1 MPAPLSIDVRN
12 RMLKA
17 YDAGQG
23 TQEEIAQMFGV
34 TRQCLAALLRRR
46 QQTGSIAPKPH
57 GGGHPAAYQGQQ
69 LEQLRRLVQGQPDAT
84 LEELRERTGVRCSVV
99 AVHNALMRL
108 NLRFKKRRSTR
119 ASRTA
124 RR

>member
-12 RMLKA
+12 RMLQA

-23 TQEEIAQMFGV
+23 TQEEIARMFRV
-34 TRQCLAALLRRR
+34 TRQCLAAVLRRR

-57 GGGHPAAYQGQQ
+57 GGGHPAAYQGKQ
-69 LEQLRRLVQGQPDAT
+69 LEHLRRLVQGQPDAT

-99 AVHNALMRL
+99 AVHNALVRL
-108 NLRFKKRRSTR
+108 DLRFKKRRSTR

>member
-1 MPAPLSIDVRN
+1 
-12 RMLKA
+12 MLKA

-23 TQEEIAQMFGV
+23 TQEEIARLFGV
-34 TRQCLAALLRRR
+34 TRQCLATLLRRR
-46 QQTGSIAPKPH
+46 EKTGSIAPKPH
-57 GGGHPAAYQGQQ
+57 GGGHPAAYQGRQ

-99 AVHNALMRL
+99 AVHNTLVRL
-108 NLRFKKRRSTR
+108 DLRFKKRRSAR

>member
-1 MPAPLSIDVRN
+1 
-12 RMLKA
+12 MLKA

-23 TQEEIAQMFGV
+23 TQEEIARMFGV

-57 GGGHPAAYQGQQ
+57 GGGHPAAYEGQQ

-84 LEELRERTGVRCSVV
+84 LEELRERTGVQCSVV
-99 AVHNALMRL
+99 AVHNALVRL
-108 NLRFKKRRSTR
+108 DLRFKKTR
-119 ASRTA
+119 AAKSAGVLGGGCR
-124 RR
+124 

>member
-1 MPAPLSIDVRN
+1 MDVRR
-12 RMLKA
+12 RMLQA

-23 TQEEIAQMFGV
+23 TQEQVARMFGV
-34 TRQCLAALLRRR
+34 TRQCLAALWRRR

-84 LEELRERTGVRCSVV
+84 LEELRERTRVPCSLV
-99 AVHNALMRL
+99 AVHNALVRL
-108 NLRFKKRRSTR
+108 DLRFKKRRSTR

-124 RR
+124 QR

>member
-1 MPAPLSIDVRN
+1 
-12 RMLKA
+12 MLQA

-23 TQEEIAQMFGV
+23 TQEQVARMFGV

-46 QQTGSIAPKPH
+46 EKTGSIAPKPH
-57 GGGHPAAYQGQQ
+57 GGGHPPAYQGKG

-84 LEELRERTGVRCSVV
+84 LEELRERTAAACSLV
-99 AVHNALMRL
+99 AVHNALVRL
-108 NLRFKKRRSTR
+108 DLRFRKRRSAR
-119 ASRTA
+119 ASRTG

>member
-57 GGGHPAAYQGQQ
+57 GGGHPAAYQGRQ